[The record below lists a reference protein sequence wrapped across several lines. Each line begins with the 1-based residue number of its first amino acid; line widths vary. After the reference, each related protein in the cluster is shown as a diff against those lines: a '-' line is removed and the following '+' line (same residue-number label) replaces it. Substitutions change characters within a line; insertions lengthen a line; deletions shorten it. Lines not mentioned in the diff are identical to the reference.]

1 MIQQSSL
8 VEWRATSLREYTCF
22 DCRASDMLR
31 ALQILTSKTL
41 QYALIILQTPPYVEM
56 LAAELL
62 QELVAAGPVLVS

>member
-8 VEWRATSLREYTCF
+8 VEWRATSLREYTCV

-31 ALQILTSKTL
+31 ALQFLTSKTL

-56 LAAELL
+56 LAVELL
-62 QELVAAGPVLVS
+62 QELVPAGPVLVS